1 MERSFSFLSFF
12 CFALYSHA
20 RLIDE
25 PFPQVKTNQDS
36 IAHIEYIENK
46 VKPFVSNK
54 EDLVKKLSSSFL
66 NTPYVAHQL
75 IGDLHHKEIL
85 VADLQS
91 LDCFT
96 FIDYVEALKRAKNV
110 SDFYNQLI
118 NIRYKNGQ
126 VSFFYR
132 KHFFTDWANGSKLIA
147 DDITKNLSPKHVTV
161 VKYLNMKNN
170 NELYLPGIKVV
181 KRKISYLPSDVVDEK
196 VINQLKT
203 GDYIGAYTKI
213 NGLDVSHVGIFI
225 NTPEGPV
232 FRNASSR
239 KENMKVVDTP
249 FADYLKRVPGI
260 VILRSTQ

>member
-1 MERSFSFLSFF
+1 MKRFFYFLSFF
-12 CFALYSHA
+12 CFILPSHA

-25 PFPQVKTNQDS
+25 PFPEVKTNQAS
-36 IAHIEYIENK
+36 IAHIKYIENQ
-46 VKPFVSNK
+46 VKPLVSNK
-54 EDLVKKLSSSFL
+54 EELVKKISASFL

-85 VADLQS
+85 VADLQA

-118 NIRYKNGQ
+118 NIRYKGGQ

-132 KHFFTDWANGSKLIA
+132 KHFFTDWANGPKLIA
-147 DDITKNLSPKHVTV
+147 EDITKKLSPKHITV
-161 VKYLNMKNN
+161 LKYLNMKNSH
-170 NELYLPGIKVV
+170 ELYLPGIKVV
-181 KRKISYLPSDVVDEK
+181 ERKVSYLPSNAVDRK
-196 VINQLKT
+196 VTNQLKT
-203 GDYIGAYTKI
+203 GDYIGAYTQL

-225 NTPEGPV
+225 NTPKGPV

-249 FADYLKRVPGI
+249 FADYLKRIPGI
-260 VILRSTQ
+260 VILRPKQ